1 MHVAHAAESTA
12 FRRSESPRLI
22 PSRLPK
28 KREIRIPHPNRLKV
42 YLELYNSQTAELVH
56 YLLHYF
62 YTTIPNLSEEQ
73 YGGCSLGGLCG
84 RGALDSYFPPFF
96 WKPRTQHSTRH
107 LFQFPGAYINETDRI
122 FCCNQSF
129 WPVQIER
136 LTQNCELFPTGCWSD
151 LCFPRWFL
159 PIQFSKLNREKRD
172 SSS

>member
-1 MHVAHAAESTA
+1 MVGAVWEVCVVAGHWI
-12 FRRSESPRLI
+12 LI
-22 PSRLPK
+22 SRLFFGS
-28 KREIRIPHPNRLKV
+28 
-42 YLELYNSQTAELVH
+42 LELNIA
-56 YLLHYF
+56 
-62 YTTIPNLSEEQ
+62 
-73 YGGCSLGGLCG
+73 
-84 RGALDSYFPPFF
+84 
-96 WKPRTQHSTRH
+96 RH